1 MNWIKK
7 IIVDDLWGEYDFAW
21 EVQQQTSVLAG
32 GNGTGKSTVLRSV
45 ATLLATGGVADQS
58 KKLFKQIDV
67 LLSDGTVINSTD
79 GCDPTKLQYKT
90 VANFLTPAVDIDM
103 VNDQMFCDMVDAK
116 FSMRNK
122 TIVRGK
128 FPLEFSIRGTII
140 IGFNELSSGER
151 ELLKLYSMA
160 RTMANGDVMIL
171 DEPEQSL
178 HFEWQETL
186 LEDLQKLSGGKTQM
200 IVTTHS
206 PSIVMDGWVNCIA
219 QIEELVIERD

>member
-7 IIVDDLWGEYDFAW
+7 IIVDDLWGEYDFSW
-21 EVQQQTSVLAG
+21 EVLKQTSILAG

-45 ATLLATGGVADQS
+45 ATLLSTGRVAEQC

-67 LLSDGTVINSTD
+67 VLEDGTVINSTD
-79 GCDPTKLQYKT
+79 GCDPQKLKHKT
-90 VANFLTPAVDIDM
+90 VANFLTAAVDVDM
-103 VNDQMFCDMVDAK
+103 VYDEIFCDMVDQK

-128 FPLEFSIRGTII
+128 FPLEFSIRGSII
-140 IGFNELSSGER
+140 IGFGELSSGER
-151 ELLKLYSMA
+151 ELLKLYAMA
-160 RTMANGDVMIL
+160 RTVQQGDVMIL

-186 LEDLQKLSGGKTQM
+186 LEDLQKLAGGQIQM

-206 PSIVMDGWVNCIA
+206 PSIVVDGWVNCIA
-219 QIEELVIERD
+219 QIEELVIERE